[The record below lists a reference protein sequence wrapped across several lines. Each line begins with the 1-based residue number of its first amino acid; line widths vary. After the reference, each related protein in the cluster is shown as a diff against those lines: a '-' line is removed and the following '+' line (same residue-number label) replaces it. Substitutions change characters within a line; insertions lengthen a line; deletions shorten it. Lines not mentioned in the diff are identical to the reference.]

1 MDFLKNLATKYLV
14 DDWVSAWK
22 FASVWMFVLI
32 GCAPELYNLSIQYNL
47 VEAGAVPELFSKAV
61 SMMAFVG
68 AASRVV
74 RQKRVEME
82 ADEN

>member
-1 MDFLKNLATKYLV
+1 MDFLKNLAAKYLV
-14 DDWVSAWK
+14 DDWASAWK

-32 GCAPELYNLSIQYNL
+32 ACAPELYNLSIQYNL
-47 VEAGAVPELFSKAV
+47 VEAGTVPELFSKAI

-74 RQKRVEME
+74 KQKRVELE
-82 ADEN
+82 AIKN